1 MQGESLYVDFFTD
14 LMQDGDLIVFGG
26 DCLKQL
32 LFGLFSVEVLA
43 SSWMDQQVEDCFF
56 FV

>member
-1 MQGESLYVDFFTD
+1 MQGGSLYIYFFTD

-32 LFGLFSVEVLA
+32 LFGLFSVEVLTCP
-43 SSWMDQQVEDCFF
+43 WMDQQVEDCFF

>member
-1 MQGESLYVDFFTD
+1 MQGESLHVEFFTD
-14 LMQDGDLIVFGG
+14 LMQDGNLIVFSG

-32 LFGLFSVEVLA
+32 LFRLFAVEVLT
-43 SSWMDQQVEDCFF
+43 SPWMDQQVEDCFF

>member
-1 MQGESLYVDFFTD
+1 
-14 LMQDGDLIVFGG
+14 MQDGDLIVFGG

-32 LFGLFSVEVLA
+32 LFGLLSVEVLA
-43 SSWMDQQVEDCFF
+43 SPWMDQQVEDRFF

>member
-1 MQGESLYVDFFTD
+1 
-14 LMQDGDLIVFGG
+14 MQDGDLIVFGG

-32 LFGLFSVEVLA
+32 LFGLFSVEVLTCP
-43 SSWMDQQVEDCFF
+43 WMDQQVEDRFF